1 MTDDV
6 LNDRRLALMS
16 LPAALSVAVSMS
28 GKDAD
33 AICAAMNWSPKIG
46 YRILNPQDDY
56 WPSLPSLPRL
66 CGVLQNFVIPRW
78 IIISSQANYPMTFDV
93 LPLNAERMIVRLAE
107 LFDNLGRVASE
118 GKKALDDDGEID
130 VAEARRIRK
139 RVETL
144 MATASQIINELDA
157 IK

>member
-56 WPSLPSLPRL
+56 WPSLPSLPRFA
-66 CGVLQNFVIPRW
+66 G
-78 IIISSQANYPMTFDV
+78 S
-93 LPLNAERMIVRLAE
+93 
-107 LFDNLGRVASE
+107 
-118 GKKALDDDGEID
+118 
-130 VAEARRIRK
+130 
-139 RVETL
+139 
-144 MATASQIINELDA
+144 
-157 IK
+157 

>member
-46 YRILNPQDDY
+46 
-56 WPSLPSLPRL
+56 
-66 CGVLQNFVIPRW
+66 
-78 IIISSQANYPMTFDV
+78 
-93 LPLNAERMIVRLAE
+93 
-107 LFDNLGRVASE
+107 
-118 GKKALDDDGEID
+118 
-130 VAEARRIRK
+130 
-139 RVETL
+139 
-144 MATASQIINELDA
+144 
-157 IK
+157 

>member
-1 MTDDV
+1 M
-6 LNDRRLALMS
+6 
-16 LPAALSVAVSMS
+16 
-28 GKDAD
+28 
-33 AICAAMNWSPKIG
+33 
-46 YRILNPQDDY
+46 
-56 WPSLPSLPRL
+56 
-66 CGVLQNFVIPRW
+66 IPRW
-78 IIISSQANYPMTFDV
+78 IIISSHANYPMTFDV

-144 MATASQIINELDA
+144 MTTASQIINELDA